1 MITIL
6 KFLEMCQIQELTL
19 FRITQ
24 SMCVC
29 GGGGWGR
36 GYLRQYMKELPNSPE
51 GNDLREAS
59 FQQNSSLPHA
69 VLLAQWKM

>member
-19 FRITQ
+19 FRITR
-24 SMCVC
+24 SMCVW
-29 GGGGWGR
+29 GGAGGEG

-59 FQQNSSLPHA
+59 FQRNSSLPHA
-69 VLLAQWKM
+69 VRLAQWKI